1 MDLVGIGVPMYDMVM
16 NVSRMPER
24 DGATGA
30 NEVFFQGG
38 GKVATAMAAAARL
51 GKKAGM
57 IAKVGA
63 GRKGRFILEDFRY
76 NGVDVSA
83 CVTGE
88 EGTDSP
94 FCLSLSEE
102 EHKTRIFIGKP
113 GTAGQLQPDEIDW
126 DYVKSAKVLHLENGE
141 EASAQAARFA
151 RKHGIVTV
159 MDADNY
165 QEGIVRLIP
174 WLDVFIASEF
184 FYRDMYGAL
193 DYEEGLKKLLE
204 EGVDTAIVT
213 LGSKGSVGMTKRDG
227 FFRTESFRVDVRDTT
242 GAGDVFHGAYIAGL
256 LEGMAPRECAVF
268 ASAVAAVKCT
278 CIGGRTGI
286 PDRSTAEHFLQ
297 TGEIDRSQMERRLAH
312 YRENF

>member
-1 MDLVGIGVPMYDMVM
+1 MDVVGIGVPMYDMVM

-24 DGATGA
+24 DGAAGA

-38 GKVATAMAAAARL
+38 GKVATAMVAAARL

-63 GRKGRFILEDFRY
+63 GRKGQFILEDFRY

-88 EGTDSP
+88 PGTDSP

-102 EHKTRIFIGKP
+102 EHRTRVFIGKG
-113 GTAGQLQPDEIDW
+113 GTAGELLPEEIDW
-126 DYVKSAKVLHLENGE
+126 DYVKSAKVLHLENGG
-141 EASAQAARFA
+141 EASARAARFA
-151 RKHGIVTV
+151 RKNGIVTV

-184 FYRDMYGAL
+184 FYRDMYGEL
-193 DYEEGLKKLLE
+193 DYEEGCRRLLE
-204 EGVDTAIVT
+204 QGVDTAIIT
-213 LGSKGSVGMTKRDG
+213 LGSQGSVGMTHKDG
-227 FFRTESFRVDVRDTT
+227 FFRTESFQVDVRDTT

-256 LEGMAPRECAVF
+256 LEGMRPKDCARF

-286 PDRSTAEHFLQ
+286 PDRAAAAHFMQ
-297 TGEIDRSQMERRLAH
+297 TGEIDRTQMNRRLSH

>member
-1 MDLVGIGVPMYDMVM
+1 MDVVGIGVPMYDMVM

-24 DGATGA
+24 DGATNA
-30 NEVFFQGG
+30 NEAFFQGG
-38 GKVATAMAAAARL
+38 GKVATAMVAAARL

-57 IAKVGA
+57 IAKIGA
-63 GRKGRFILEDFRY
+63 GRRGKFILDDFRY

-83 CVTGE
+83 CVMGK

-102 EHKTRIFIGKP
+102 EHKTRIFIGKR
-113 GTAGQLQPDEIDW
+113 GTAGELQPEEIDW
-126 DYVKSAKVLHLENGE
+126 EYVKKAKILHLENGE
-141 EASAQAARFA
+141 AASAQAARFA
-151 RKHGIVTV
+151 KENGILTV

-165 QEGIVRLIP
+165 QEGIVRLLP

-184 FYRDMYGAL
+184 FYRDMYGEL
-193 DYEEGLKKLLE
+193 DYEEGCRKLLE
-204 EGVDTAIVT
+204 KGVGTAIIT
-213 LGSKGSVGMTKRDG
+213 LGSEGSVGMTREDG
-227 FFRTESFRVDVRDTT
+227 FFRMESYRVDVRDTT

-256 LEGMAPRECAVF
+256 LEGMTAKECVKF

-286 PDRSTAEHFLQ
+286 PDREETAHFMQ
-297 TGEIDRSQMERRLAH
+297 TGEIDRTEMNRRLSH